1 MPIGPVGTQRHPT
14 AVAGSTRPTE
24 LTPADPSSTPSS
36 TPHQPSGEQQSGGG
50 RAAVDADV
58 QSDTRQRALRGDAAQ
73 QQRLAA
79 VSGGVSAA
87 DRGPKL
93 PADYGSLQKLSK
105 TLPTLDPRFSSSSPN
120 GRATMALAL
129 AIGGTEVYGAGT
141 SGTDFFTR
149 RGGTANTMRG
159 FAQFNLA
166 FHNRATSTPE
176 RYARLVG
183 DIMNGEAPMPN
194 SASPADHAA
203 ALTKAVRNGT
213 VENGADLR
221 RFMDDRGFGGSNWQG
236 IDDGWDRGPGL
247 GDALV
252 QHVKDGLQI

>member
-236 IDDGWDRGPGL
+236 IDDGWDRVPGL

-252 QHVKDGLQI
+252 HRAPH

>member
-1 MPIGPVGTQRHPT
+1 MPIRPVAPQRPGF
-14 AVAGSTRPTE
+14 AIGNARGAE
-24 LTPADPSSTPSS
+24 LKPADPMSTS
-36 TPHQPSGEQQSGGG
+36 TSPQRSGEGGGEGG

-58 QSDTRQRALRGDAAQ
+58 QSDTRLRALRGDSAQ

-79 VSGGVSAA
+79 VSGGVPAA

-93 PADYGSLQKLSK
+93 PAGYGSLQKLSK
-105 TLPTLDPRFSSSSPN
+105 TLPTLDPRFSSSSPH
-120 GRATMALAL
+120 GRSTMALAL
-129 AIGGTEVYGAGT
+129 AIGGTEVYGAGS
-141 SGTDFFTR
+141 SGADFFTR
-149 RGGTANTMRG
+149 RGGTANNMRG

-183 DIMNGEAPMPN
+183 DIMNGAAPMPN
-194 SASPADHAA
+194 SASPSNHAA

-213 VENGADLR
+213 VANGAELR

-236 IDDGWDRGPGL
+236 IDDGWHRVPGL

-252 QHVKDGLQI
+252 QHVKDGLQV

>member
-129 AIGGTEVYGAGT
+129 AIGGTEVYGAGS
-141 SGTDFFTR
+141 SGADFFTR

-236 IDDGWDRGPGL
+236 IDDGWDRVPGL

>member
-14 AVAGSTRPTE
+14 AVGGSTRTTE

-36 TPHQPSGEQQSGGG
+36 TPHQRSGEQDSGGG

-58 QSDTRQRALRGDAAQ
+58 QSDTRLRALRGDAAQ

-93 PADYGSLQKLSK
+93 PAGYGSLQKLSK
-105 TLPTLDPRFSSSSPN
+105 TLPTLDPRFSSSSPH
-120 GRATMALAL
+120 GRSTMALAL

-141 SGTDFFTR
+141 SGADFFTR
-149 RGGTANTMRG
+149 RGGTANNMRG

-236 IDDGWDRGPGL
+236 IDDGWDRVPGL